1 MQDHRWISSFLEAQA
16 AEQNAAQAAV
26 DAGLASTRS
35 QEAEDTADAA
45 AARREARA
53 LFSKVQSRITAPE
66 QEKSFSPRVSLD
78 DGDAV
83 DVAPNVEVRAEKRTE
98 KPLPPR

>member
-1 MQDHRWISSFLEAQA
+1 
-16 AEQNAAQAAV
+16 
-26 DAGLASTRS
+26 
-35 QEAEDTADAA
+35 
-45 AARREARA
+45 
-53 LFSKVQSRITAPE
+53 VQSRIAAPE
-66 QEKSFSPRVSLD
+66 QEEGFSPRVSLD

>member
-1 MQDHRWISSFLEAQA
+1 
-16 AEQNAAQAAV
+16 
-26 DAGLASTRS
+26 
-35 QEAEDTADAA
+35 
-45 AARREARA
+45 
-53 LFSKVQSRITAPE
+53 LFSKVQSRIAAPE
-66 QEKSFSPRVSLD
+66 QEESFSPRVSLD